1 MKLLLAED
9 NTVTRTRIESHLT
22 KWGYEVVSAPD
33 GAEAWERFCEGR
45 FPMVV
50 TDWEMPEM
58 DGIELISRIR
68 ERHPPGD
75 VYILTL
81 TGRGEIEDVVEAMEA
96 GADDYICK
104 PFARSELQVR
114 VQAGARLV
122 ELNQALQEANIG
134 LERHNAF
141 VKRML
146 GRYVADAV
154 VRELLEQPEGVDLQP
169 ASREVTILL
178 SDLRGFSPLCERL
191 SPEQV
196 MTLLNRYFGV
206 MTEVI
211 EVYRGTINDF
221 IGDAILTFFG
231 APLRKPDDPIQAV
244 RCAAAM
250 QLAMT
255 QVNEDLASAGMPS
268 IEMGIAVHTGPVV
281 AGNIGSERRAKYTLV
296 GRNVNLCARIE
307 SYSVGGQVL
316 LSSRT
321 VEILGDDVR
330 VDELYEVWPKGFS
343 HAVQLY
349 DLTAVRQADGS
360 WLELASAEP
369 PLDEIA
375 PALSVTFAAA
385 DSDGLAPHEGSIVAS
400 SDRRAVVHGPPPK
413 LLSNV
418 RLQMS
423 DAPDAGEL
431 YAKVLERHDD
441 RFEVRF
447 TSVPPAFARVLG
459 GLSVE
464 AL

>member
-1 MKLLLAED
+1 MKVLLVED
-9 NTVTRTRIESHLT
+9 NAVTRTRIQSHLT
-22 KWGYEVVSAPD
+22 KWGYEVITASD
-33 GAEAWERFCEGR
+33 GAEGWEAFLADPV
-45 FPMVV
+45 PMVV

-58 DGIELISRIR
+58 DGIELIHNIR

-81 TGRGEIEDVVEAMEA
+81 TGRGEVEDVVEAMEA
-96 GADDYICK
+96 GADDYLCK

-122 ELNQALQEANIG
+122 ELNRELQEANLG

-154 VRELLEQPEGVDLQP
+154 VRELLEQPEGVDLEP

-196 MTLLNRYFGV
+196 MTLLNSYFGA

-211 EVYRGTINDF
+211 ERYRGTINDF

-231 APLRKPDDPIQAV
+231 APIRKPDDPIQAV

-250 QLAMT
+250 QLAMAR
-255 QVNEDLASAGMPS
+255 VNEDLAAQDLPR

-296 GRNVNLCARIE
+296 GRHVNLCARIE

-316 LSSRT
+316 LSPRA
-321 VEILGDDVR
+321 VQILGDDVR
-330 VDELYEVWPKGFS
+330 YEDLYEVWPKGFAHS
-343 HAVQLY
+343 VHLY
-349 DLTAVRQADGS
+349 DLKAVRQADGS
-360 WLELASAEP
+360 WLEMPDAEP
-369 PLDEIA
+369 ELEPMA
-375 PALSVTFAAA
+375 PALPVTFLAA
-385 DSDGLAPHEGSIVAS
+385 DAGGARPSEGSIIAS
-400 SDRRAVVHGPPPK
+400 SDLRAMVQGPAPK

-423 DAPDAGEL
+423 DLPDAGEL

-441 RFEVRF
+441 RFQGRF
-447 TSVPPAFARVLG
+447 TAVPPAFARVLG
-459 GLSVE
+459 GRSE
-464 AL
+464 QTM